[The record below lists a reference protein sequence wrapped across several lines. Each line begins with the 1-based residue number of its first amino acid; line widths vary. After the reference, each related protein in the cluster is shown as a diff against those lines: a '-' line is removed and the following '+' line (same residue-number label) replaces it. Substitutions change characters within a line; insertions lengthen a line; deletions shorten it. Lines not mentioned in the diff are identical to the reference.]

1 LGRCA
6 KCRSPVWQNISRR
19 GMRRS
24 SNVQS
29 APPALPRLY
38 YTTLSCFAYS
48 LERCRKDNFTPFL
61 SVQSRA
67 PEDCLQ
73 PHSCR
78 GRQVV
83 GDLPQLLSK
92 LAKCFP
98 VDHTCVSS
106 LRWSLQR
113 PCEDP
118 VMIFSRRHGINSEAL
133 YHTSILPIF
142 LWIIRM
148 YEYHVYG
155 NDLHQQ

>member
-1 LGRCA
+1 MPIAGVA
-6 KCRSPVWQNISRR
+6 KHLTARYAQIFKCPIRAASSTKAVLHNLVLLCILFGAVPKRQFHAIS
-19 GMRRS
+19 
-24 SNVQS
+24 VI
-29 APPALPRLY
+29 
-38 YTTLSCFAYS
+38 
-48 LERCRKDNFTPFL
+48 L